1 MHRPLLLVAATALAA
16 ILPAQEEA
24 AQERTQSKTPPG
36 EAPWTTDFLAAH
48 AEAARRNVP
57 IFVYSTK
64 TYCPHCVVMEKTL
77 LSDPALASTF
87 DDVVWMYLFQ
97 DFSGSPADRAAQ
109 RVAIRFGITAWPQ
122 HFLVDPHSMEV
133 LADTG
138 RTLES
143 FTRAVKGATVAE
155 RDDGLQPED
164 LAAADAR
171 AAALHDQPPGQERL
185 VELLGDDDVVVR
197 YRAIELLKD
206 AAPKRVV
213 AAAGELL
220 AVPHDQTRFL
230 VCEVLATHGD
240 ASAREALEALVRDPA
255 GSRNPN
261 VLRIRAT
268 QALARCGDAR
278 SLEVLAPIVQAAQCN
293 NGLSTLAVDTA
304 VALGEESAEA
314 RAQAAR
320 VLLDGFPAPGDSADD
335 PRMQRMCAALAARVH
350 GALGR
355 LTGTS
360 EIGFPE
366 VYDAKSRAA
375 LRQAWAALVR

>member
-1 MHRPLLLVAATALAA
+1 MHRPPLFVAAGMLVAL
-16 ILPAQEEA
+16 LP

-48 AEAARRNVP
+48 AEAVRRNVP
-57 IFVYSTK
+57 LFVYSTK

-122 HFLVDPHSMEV
+122 HFLVDPHTMEV

-143 FTRAVKGATVAE
+143 FTRAVQGTVVTE
-155 RDDGLQPED
+155 RSDGLQPEQ

-185 VELLGDDDVVVR
+185 AELLGDEDVVVR
-197 YRAIELLKD
+197 YRAIELLKET
-206 AAPKRVV
+206 APKQVV
-213 AAAGELL
+213 EAAGELL
-220 AVPHDQTRFL
+220 TVAHDQTRFL
-230 VCEVLATHGD
+230 VCEVLAAHGD
-240 ASAREALEALVRDPA
+240 GSAREALEALVRDPA

-278 SLEVLAPIVQAAQCN
+278 SLEALAPIVRAAQCN
-293 NGLSTLAVDTA
+293 NGLSTLAVDT
-304 VALGEESAEA
+304 VVSLGEESAEA

-320 VLLDGFPAPGDSADD
+320 VLLEGFPAPGDSADD

-350 GALGR
+350 GALGK
-355 LTGTS
+355 LTGNA
-360 EIGFPE
+360 EIGFPAT
-366 VYDAKSRAA
+366 YDHGAREA
-375 LRQAWAALVR
+375 LRQAWRVVLR